1 MELRGVGVGRGV
13 VVATV
18 LNMPD
23 ALPEPAAGVHGVD
36 PALELAAFT
45 DAVGAVAAQ
54 LDARA
59 AVAGGP
65 SRRLIEVAAQIAR
78 DPELDLQVRALIT
91 AGASAERAVFEAAVD
106 FAHQFAA
113 VGGVTAA
120 RAADVTDVAQRIIAE
135 LRGVQ
140 PPLVPFS
147 ETPFVLVARDLAP
160 TDTAALDPVLVAG
173 LVLREG
179 GRTSHTAIIAR
190 ARALPTVVGV
200 GFEAELPDGTAV
212 LLDAEAGAVIVDPSS
227 AQIAEAERR
236 RSRRRSTASEVP
248 DVGMLADGTRIPL
261 LANVDSAADAVAALE
276 LGAEGIGLFR
286 TEFLFADV
294 VDAPDVGVQFEHY
307 AAVMRGFPGRPVVAR
322 VFDAGAD
329 KPLRFLNDGREGN
342 PALGLRGLRA
352 LRVHESVLRDQ
363 LTALAEAQRD
373 TGADLWVMAPM
384 VADAEETEY
393 FMRVGHEQGLRTV
406 GVTAEIPSLA
416 ILADQVL
423 ELTDF
428 VSIGTN
434 DLTQFT
440 MAADR
445 ELGVVSSYQDP
456 WHPAV
461 LRLAER
467 LAVAAADA
475 GKPVGICG
483 EAASDPEL
491 AVVLVGLGA
500 MTLSMAPVAL
510 AGVRAALAEVTL
522 AQAKAQARAALASRT
537 ALEARA
543 AARSVN
549 LELRP

>member
-1 MELRGVGVGRGV
+1 
-13 VVATV
+13 VATV

-23 ALPEPAAGVHGVD
+23 RLDEPAIARHFGD
-36 PALELAAFT
+36 AALEQRKFE
-45 DAVGAVAAQ
+45 DAVAAVAEQ
-54 LDARA
+54 LEARA
-59 AVAGGP
+59 LMASGP

-78 DPELDLQVRALIT
+78 DPELDREVRERIVVGST
-91 AGASAERAVFEAAVD
+91 AERAVFEAAD
-106 FAHQFAA
+106 EFAA
-113 VGGVTAA
+113 RLAAIGGVTAA
-120 RAADVTDVAQRIIAE
+120 RGTDVTDVAQRIVAE

-140 PPLVPFS
+140 PPVVPYS
-147 ETPFVLVARDLAP
+147 QTPFVLVARDLAP
-160 TDTAALDPVLVAG
+160 TDTSALDPELVVG

-190 ARALPTVVGV
+190 ARALPAVVGV
-200 GFEAELPDGTAV
+200 GFGGELPDGTVV
-212 LLDAEAGAVIVDPSS
+212 LVDAASGRVTVDPTPQQIVDAESRRA
-227 AQIAEAERR
+227 RR
-236 RSRRRSTASEVP
+236 RAALANAPEV
-248 DVGMLADGTRIPL
+248 GLLADGTRIPL
-261 LANVDSAADAVAALE
+261 LANVDSAADADVALE
-276 LGAEGIGLFR
+276 SGAEGIGLFR
-286 TEFLFADV
+286 TEFLYADAI
-294 VDAPDVGVQFEHY
+294 DAPDVGTQFEHY
-307 AAVMRGFPGRPVVAR
+307 AAVMRGFAGRPVVAR

-352 LRVHESVLRDQ
+352 LRSNEPVLRDQ
-363 LTALAEAQRD
+363 LEALRLAQAD

-393 FMRVGHEQGLRTV
+393 FMNVGRQAGLRTV

-416 ILADQVL
+416 ILAEQVL
-423 ELTDF
+423 ELADF

-467 LAVAAADA
+467 LALAAADA

-500 MTLSMAPVAL
+500 TTLSMSPVAL
-510 AGVRAALAEVTL
+510 AGVRSALAEVTL
-522 AQAKAQARAALASRT
+522 HEAKAQARAALASRT
-537 ALEARA
+537 APEARA
-543 AARSVN
+543 AARA
-549 LELRP
+549 LAR

>member
-1 MELRGVGVGRGV
+1 
-13 VVATV
+13 
-18 LNMPD
+18 
-23 ALPEPAAGVHGVD
+23 
-36 PALELAAFT
+36 
-45 DAVGAVAAQ
+45 
-54 LDARA
+54 
-59 AVAGGP
+59 
-65 SRRLIEVAAQIAR
+65 
-78 DPELDLQVRALIT
+78 
-91 AGASAERAVFEAAVD
+91 
-106 FAHQFAA
+106 
-113 VGGVTAA
+113 
-120 RAADVTDVAQRIIAE
+120 
-135 LRGVQ
+135 
-140 PPLVPFS
+140 
-147 ETPFVLVARDLAP
+147 
-160 TDTAALDPVLVAG
+160 
-173 LVLREG
+173 
-179 GRTSHTAIIAR
+179 
-190 ARALPTVVGV
+190 
-200 GFEAELPDGTAV
+200 
-212 LLDAEAGAVIVDPSS
+212 
-227 AQIAEAERR
+227 
-236 RSRRRSTASEVP
+236 
-248 DVGMLADGTRIPL
+248 MLADGTRIPL
-261 LANVDSAADAVAALE
+261 LANVDSAADAATALE

-294 VDAPDVGVQFEHY
+294 VDAPEVGVQFEHY
-307 AAVMRGFPGRPVVAR
+307 AAVLRGFPGRPVVAR

-352 LRVHESVLRDQ
+352 LRANESVLRDQ
-363 LTALAEAQRD
+363 LTALSRAQRE

-393 FMRVGHEQGLRTV
+393 FMRVGREQGLRTV

-467 LAVAAADA
+467 LALAAADA

-510 AGVRAALAEVTL
+510 AGVRAALADVTL
-522 AQAKAQARAALASRT
+522 EQAKAQARAALASRT
-537 ALEARA
+537 APEARA
-543 AARSVN
+543 AARAVA
-549 LELRP
+549 LETR

>member
-1 MELRGVGVGRGV
+1 MGVGRGV

-23 ALPEPAAGVHGVD
+23 ALPEPVAGAYGVD
-36 PALELAAFT
+36 PELELAAFM
-45 DAVGAVAAQ
+45 DAVEAVAAQ

-59 AVAGGP
+59 AMASGP

-78 DPELDLQVRALIT
+78 DPEADRQVRERIA
-91 AGASAERAVFEAAVD
+91 AGASAERAVFDAAVD
-106 FAHQFAA
+106 FAQQFAA

-120 RAADVTDVAQRIIAE
+120 RGADVTDVAQRIIAE

-147 ETPFVLVARDLAP
+147 ETPFILVARDLAP
-160 TDTAALDPVLVAG
+160 TDTAALDPDLVAG

-190 ARALPTVVGV
+190 ARALPAVVGI
-200 GFEAELPDGTAV
+200 GFEGDLPDGTAV
-212 LLDAEAGAVIVDPSS
+212 LLDAEAGAVIIDPSS
-227 AQIAEAERR
+227 AQIADAQQR
-236 RSRRRSTASEVP
+236 RSRRSSTASEVP

-261 LANVDSAADAVAALE
+261 LANVDSAADAAAALQ

-294 VDAPDVGVQFEHY
+294 VEAPDVGVQFEHY
-307 AAVMRGFPGRPVVAR
+307 AAVLRGFPGRPVVAR

-352 LRVHESVLRDQ
+352 LRANESVLRDQ
-363 LTALAEAQRD
+363 LTALSEAQRD

-393 FMRVGHEQGLRTV
+393 FMRVGREQGLRTV

-467 LAVAAADA
+467 LALAAADA

-500 MTLSMAPVAL
+500 MTLSMSPVAL
-510 AGVRAALAEVTL
+510 AGVRAALADVTL
-522 AQAKAQARAALASRT
+522 EEAKAQARAALASRT
-537 ALEARA
+537 APEARA
-543 AARSVN
+543 AARAVANSAS
-549 LELRP
+549 L

>member
-1 MELRGVGVGRGV
+1 VGRGV

-23 ALPEPAAGVHGVD
+23 ALPEPVAGVHGAD
-36 PALELAAFT
+36 PELELAGFT
-45 DAVGAVAAQ
+45 GAVEAVAAQ

-59 AVAGGP
+59 AVASGP

-78 DPELDLQVRALIT
+78 DPELDSQVRDRIG
-91 AGASAERAVFEAAVD
+91 AGASAERAVFDAAVG
-106 FAHQFAA
+106 FAQQFAA
-113 VGGVTAA
+113 VGGVTAT
-120 RAADVTDVAQRIIAE
+120 RGADVTDVAQRIIAE

-190 ARALPTVVGV
+190 ARALPAVVGV
-200 GFEAELPDGTAV
+200 GFDGELPDGTAV
-212 LLDAEAGAVIVDPSS
+212 LLDAEAGAVIVDPSA
-227 AQIAEAERR
+227 AQIADAEQRRPR
-236 RSRRRSTASEVP
+236 RSSTASAVP
-248 DVGMLADGTRIPL
+248 AVGMLADGTRIPL
-261 LANVDSAADAVAALE
+261 LANVDSAADAAAALE

-294 VDAPDVGVQFEHY
+294 VEAPDVGVQFEHY
-307 AAVMRGFPGRPVVAR
+307 AAVLRGFPGRPVVAR

-352 LRVHESVLRDQ
+352 LRANESVLRDQ
-363 LTALAEAQRD
+363 LTALSQAQRD

-393 FMRVGHEQGLRTV
+393 FMRVGREQGLRTV

-467 LAVAAADA
+467 LALAAADA

-510 AGVRAALAEVTL
+510 AGVRAALADVTL
-522 AQAKAQARAALASRT
+522 EEAKAQARAALASRT
-537 ALEARA
+537 APEARA
-543 AARSVN
+543 AARAAH
-549 LELRP
+549 L

>member
-1 MELRGVGVGRGV
+1 VGRGV

-23 ALPEPAAGVHGVD
+23 ALPEPVAGVHGAD
-36 PALELAAFT
+36 PELELAGFT
-45 DAVGAVAAQ
+45 GAVEAVAAQ

-59 AVAGGP
+59 AVASGP

-78 DPELDLQVRALIT
+78 DPELDSQVRDRIG
-91 AGASAERAVFEAAVD
+91 AGASAERAVFDAAVG
-106 FAHQFAA
+106 FAQQFAA

-120 RAADVTDVAQRIIAE
+120 RGADVTDVAQRIIAE

-190 ARALPTVVGV
+190 ARALPAVVGV
-200 GFEAELPDGTAV
+200 GFDGELPDGTAV
-212 LLDAEAGAVIVDPSS
+212 LLDAEAGAVIVDPSA
-227 AQIAEAERR
+227 AQIADAEQR
-236 RSRRRSTASEVP
+236 RSRRSSTASAVP

-261 LANVDSAADAVAALE
+261 LANVDSAADAAAALE

-294 VDAPDVGVQFEHY
+294 VEAPDVGVQFEHY
-307 AAVMRGFPGRPVVAR
+307 AAVLRGFPGRPVVAR

-352 LRVHESVLRDQ
+352 LRANESVLRDQ
-363 LTALAEAQRD
+363 LTALSQAQRE

-393 FMRVGHEQGLRTV
+393 FMRVGREQGLRTV

-467 LAVAAADA
+467 LALAAADA

-510 AGVRAALAEVTL
+510 AGVRAALADVTL
-522 AQAKAQARAALASRT
+522 EEAKAQARAALASRT
-537 ALEARA
+537 APEARA
-543 AARSVN
+543 AARAAH
-549 LELRP
+549 L